1 MPAGQLNS
9 TNTAGSVNVVGSSTD
24 LYGTSQGA
32 QLVAQSLPEYSVLTA
47 QGNVYVAGT
56 ATAVAPVI
64 AIPTTASQLTLWNGE
79 SQTSGTGK
87 SYIILAISWTTIA
100 SAAAAFVGQLLVN
113 MSSVATAVPTGTAA
127 TAISGLSGLATGSS
141 ATILSAVTI
150 TNNGVWH
157 PYGPS
162 VNAGAATA
170 TISLG
175 SGDVYSKGEYILR
188 PGMRFNMAVLCSAAG
203 SATCDI
209 FVKWCEIPYT
219 LGR

>member
-1 MPAGQLNS
+1 MAAGQLNS
-9 TNTAGSVNVVGSSTD
+9 TNTAGAVNAVGSSMD
-24 LYGTSQGA
+24 LYGNSQGA
-32 QLVAQSLPEYSVLTA
+32 QLIAPSLPEYSVLTA

-56 ATAVAPVI
+56 ATAVAPVA
-64 AIPTTASQLTLWNGE
+64 AIPTTASHLTLWNGE
-79 SQTSGTGK
+79 SQSGGGK
-87 SYIILAISWTTIA
+87 SYVILAISWTTIA

-113 MSSVATAVPTGTAA
+113 MSSVATAVPTGTTA

-209 FVKWCEIPYT
+209 FVKWAEIPYT